1 MSDWI
6 WRSAAAVL
14 GGYVALVGV
23 GFAGQRRLMY
33 FPDHERPTP
42 AEAGVPEMA
51 EVELR
56 TADGLSLLAW
66 HRPPAEAALPTLV
79 YFHGNAGNIGL
90 RAEKV
95 RPYLDA
101 GHGVLLTTWRGYSR
115 NPGSPNERGLYADGR
130 AALAFL
136 QGMGVQPTNTVLYGE
151 SLGTGVA
158 VHLAA
163 ELDSAPFAVVLE
175 APFSSIADVA
185 QWRMPLAPV
194 RPLVLDRY
202 ESTAKVADIAAPLL
216 VVHGELDGTVPA
228 RFGKRLFAAGVEP
241 KEGVFLP
248 LAGHNDLYDHGM
260 GEIVLD
266 FLARCP
272 PAPGTD

>member
-1 MSDWI
+1 MSEWI

-33 FPDHERPTP
+33 FPDRERPTP
-42 AEAGVPEMA
+42 AAAGVPDMA

-56 TADGLSLLAW
+56 TADGLSLVAW
-66 HRPPAEAALPTLV
+66 HRPPTRDGAPTLV

-90 RAEKV
+90 RADKV

-101 GHGVLLTTWRGYSR
+101 GLGVLLTTWRGYSR
-115 NPGSPNERGLYADGR
+115 NPGSPSEQGLYDDGR

-136 QGMGVQPTNTVLYGE
+136 QDAGANPENTVLYGE

-163 ELDSAPFAVVLE
+163 ELASPPFAVVLE
-175 APFSSIADVA
+175 APYSSIADVA

-194 RPLVLDRY
+194 RPLVLDRF
-202 ESTAKVADIAAPLL
+202 ESSAKVGGIDAPLL
-216 VVHGELDGTVPA
+216 VVHGDLDGTVPA
-228 RFGKRLFAAGVEP
+228 RFGKRLFAAAANP

-248 LAGHNDLYDHGM
+248 SAGHNDLYDHGM

-266 FLARCP
+266 FLSRCS
-272 PAPGTD
+272 